1 MPATT
6 SPKPKAAL
14 APLDDLAEAQTRVPA
29 ARSASAAAKRSSS
42 RGEMATKA
50 PTKQTKRPVPKGRRD
65 WRPIFL
71 EAYGR
76 LGIISGACK
85 VAKVGRTIVYMERA
99 RNPEFAEAWDEV
111 EQQGIDE
118 VELAARVNALAGNAP
133 MQMFLL
139 KTRRRELY
147 GESGNEELRARLDRQ
162 QVELDAM
169 RAGFAALDDAD
180 KLRVLDVARRELPA

>member
-1 MPATT
+1 MT
-6 SPKPKAAL
+6 
-14 APLDDLAEAQTRVPA
+14 
-29 ARSASAAAKRSSS
+29 AR
-42 RGEMATKA
+42 A
-50 PTKQTKRPVPKGRRD
+50 PTKRTTQTTPKERRD
-65 WRPIFL
+65 WRPVFL

-85 VAKVGRTIVYMERA
+85 VAKVGRTNVYTERV

-111 EQQGIDE
+111 EQHGIDE
-118 VELAARVNALAGNAP
+118 VELAARMNALAGNAP

-147 GESGNEELRARLDRQ
+147 GESGHEELRARLDRQ

-169 RAGFAALDDAD
+169 RAGFAALEDAD
-180 KLRVLDVARRELPA
+180 KQRVLNIARHELTP

>member
-1 MPATT
+1 MT
-6 SPKPKAAL
+6 
-14 APLDDLAEAQTRVPA
+14 
-29 ARSASAAAKRSSS
+29 ARA
-42 RGEMATKA
+42 ATKR
-50 PTKQTKRPVPKGRRD
+50 TTQTTAKERRD

-85 VAKVGRTIVYMERA
+85 VAKVSRTNVYAERV

-111 EQQGIDE
+111 EQHGIDE
-118 VELAARVNALAGNAP
+118 VELAARMNALAGNAP

-147 GESGNEELRARLDRQ
+147 GESSGNEELRARLDRQ

-180 KLRVLDVARRELPA
+180 KLRVLDVARRELTP

>member
-1 MPATT
+1 MT
-6 SPKPKAAL
+6 
-14 APLDDLAEAQTRVPA
+14 
-29 ARSASAAAKRSSS
+29 AR
-42 RGEMATKA
+42 A
-50 PTKQTKRPVPKGRRD
+50 PTKRTTQTTAKERRD
-65 WRPIFL
+65 WRPVFL

-85 VAKVGRTIVYMERA
+85 VAKVGRTNVYMERV
-99 RNPEFAEAWDEV
+99 RNAEFAAAWDEL
-111 EQQGIDE
+111 EQHGIDE
-118 VELAARVNALAGNAP
+118 VELAARMNALAGNAS

-180 KLRVLDVARRELPA
+180 KLRVLNVARHELTP

>member
-1 MPATT
+1 MT
-6 SPKPKAAL
+6 
-14 APLDDLAEAQTRVPA
+14 
-29 ARSASAAAKRSSS
+29 AR
-42 RGEMATKA
+42 A
-50 PTKQTKRPVPKGRRD
+50 PTKRTTQTTAKERRD

-85 VAKVGRTIVYMERA
+85 VAKVGRTNVYTERV
-99 RNPEFAEAWDEV
+99 RNPEFAAAWDEV
-111 EQQGIDE
+111 EQHGIDE
-118 VELAARVNALAGNAP
+118 VELAARMNALAGNAP

-169 RAGFAALDDAD
+169 HAGFAALDDAD
-180 KLRVLDVARRELPA
+180 KLRVLNVARRELTP

>member
-1 MPATT
+1 MT
-6 SPKPKAAL
+6 
-14 APLDDLAEAQTRVPA
+14 
-29 ARSASAAAKRSSS
+29 AR
-42 RGEMATKA
+42 A
-50 PTKQTKRPVPKGRRD
+50 PTKRATQTTPKERRD
-65 WRPIFL
+65 WRPVFL

-85 VAKVGRTIVYMERA
+85 VAKVGRTNVYTERV
-99 RNPEFAEAWDEV
+99 RNPGFAAAWDEV
-111 EQQGIDE
+111 EQHGIDE
-118 VELAARVNALAGNAP
+118 VELAARMNALGGNAT

-169 RAGFAALDDAD
+169 RAGFAALDEHD
-180 KLRVLDVARRELPA
+180 KQRVLSDARRELTP

>member
-1 MPATT
+1 MT
-6 SPKPKAAL
+6 
-14 APLDDLAEAQTRVPA
+14 
-29 ARSASAAAKRSSS
+29 AR
-42 RGEMATKA
+42 A
-50 PTKQTKRPVPKGRRD
+50 PTKRTTQTTPKERRD

-85 VAKVGRTIVYMERA
+85 VAKVSRTNVYTERV
-99 RNPEFAEAWDEV
+99 RNPEFAAAWDEV
-111 EQQGIDE
+111 EQHGIDE
-118 VELAARVNALAGNAP
+118 VELAARMNALGGNAP

-162 QVELDAM
+162 QVELDAF
-169 RAGFAALDDAD
+169 RAAFAALNEAD
-180 KLRVLDVARRELPA
+180 KQRVLSDARRELTP